1 MSEMSWQLR
10 HPDYGLMR
18 IALEETTAREGWTGK
33 YLDSTRSL
41 FTSTVDGTTRKLS
54 YIDTDDSAYS
64 VEFLRGN
71 SDDNAPE
78 DADRVE
84 LHERR
89 GYIVPEFRGQGARV
103 MFAAVG
109 KVDVDKRL
117 HRVNLWTLLLQT
129 ALTFIAA
136 TLVIDFFPKFFEK
149 LNDILVPSF
158 LNAES
163 GLRISMPTSP
173 ATSRTVMLTGWP
185 AACLRALVRPSCT
198 ARCTA
203 CCAIVDSP
211 VKTSGLAP
219 SA

>member
-18 IALEETTAREGWTGK
+18 IDLEETTTREGRTGQ
-33 YLDSTRSL
+33 YLDSKRSL
-41 FTSTVDGTTRKLS
+41 FTAMVDGTSRKLS
-54 YIDTDDSAYS
+54 YTDTDASAYS

-136 TLVIDFFPKFFEK
+136 TLVIEFFPKFFEK
-149 LNDILVPSF
+149 INEILVPSF
-158 LNAES
+158 LNGVVVGHAKIVPVV
-163 GLRISMPTSP
+163 LAIFV
-173 ATSRTVMLTGWP
+173 ALTVAYTPVASKFW
-185 AACLRALVRPSCT
+185 RARWNQ
-198 ARCTA
+198 
-203 CCAIVDSP
+203 P
-211 VKTSGLAP
+211 VGKGA
-219 SA
+219 

>member
-18 IALEETTAREGWTGK
+18 IDLEETAVREGWTGK

-54 YIDTDDSAYS
+54 YTDTDDSAYS

-78 DADRVE
+78 DADRIE
-84 LHERR
+84 LVERR
-89 GYIVPEFRGQGARV
+89 GFVVPEFRGQGARV

-109 KVDVDKRL
+109 KVDVDKQL

-136 TLVIDFFPKFFEK
+136 TLVIEFFPKFFEK
-149 LNDILVPSF
+149 INEILVPSF
-158 LNAES
+158 LNSVVAGHANIVPVALAS
-163 GLRISMPTSP
+163 LVVL
-173 ATSRTVMLTGWP
+173 TVAYTPVASKFW
-185 AACLRALVRPSCT
+185 RARWNQ
-198 ARCTA
+198 
-203 CCAIVDSP
+203 P
-211 VKTSGLAP
+211 VGKEA
-219 SA
+219 

>member
-18 IALEETTAREGWTGK
+18 IDLEETAVREGWTGK

-41 FTSTVDGTTRKLS
+41 FTSTVDGSTRKLS
-54 YIDTDDSAYS
+54 YTDTDDSAYS
-64 VEFLRGN
+64 VEFLRGK

-78 DADRVE
+78 DADRIELVE
-84 LHERR
+84 RS
-89 GYIVPEFRGQGARV
+89 GFVVPQFRGQGARV

-109 KVDVDKRL
+109 EPGVDKRL

-136 TLVIDFFPKFFEK
+136 TLVIEFFPKFFEK

-158 LNAES
+158 LNAVVV
-163 GLRISMPTSP
+163 GHAKIVPVVLAIFV
-173 ATSRTVMLTGWP
+173 ALTVAYTPVASKFW
-185 AACLRALVRPSCT
+185 RARWNQ
-198 ARCTA
+198 
-203 CCAIVDSP
+203 P
-211 VKTSGLAP
+211 VGKEA
-219 SA
+219 